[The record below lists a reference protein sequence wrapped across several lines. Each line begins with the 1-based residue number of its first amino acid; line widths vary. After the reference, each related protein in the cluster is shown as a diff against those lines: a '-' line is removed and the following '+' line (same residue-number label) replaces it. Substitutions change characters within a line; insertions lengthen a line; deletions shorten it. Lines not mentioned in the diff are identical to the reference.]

1 MHNDGIN
8 LIRANNNSGK
18 GEDSGLIATIKTLLK
33 SLDFKWGGRVKPP
46 TIFLAYATVSG
57 KSCDPIKRNILA
69 GGTYTSPLNIRGTR

>member
-33 SLDFKWGGRVKPP
+33 SLDFKWGGGLNPQQFSLP
-46 TIFLAYATVSG
+46 TPLFRGSLMIRS
-57 KSCDPIKRNILA
+57 SE
-69 GGTYTSPLNIRGTR
+69 TYSRAAPTPHR